1 MEQQTLT
8 ISSDLYQ
15 RLQVG
20 AQLRGVSVEQLVA
33 QAVDEWERRD
43 AELKRRA
50 EAVDEA
56 NQIYER
62 MRAKYGQM
70 PDSAELIREDRER

>member
-8 ISSDLYQ
+8 ISSDLYH

-20 AQLRGVSVEQLVA
+20 AQMRGLSVEQLVA

-43 AELKRRA
+43 AELQRRA

-56 NQIYER
+56 NRIYER

-70 PDSAELIREDRER
+70 RDSAELIREDRER